1 MFRSQDPTNPTP
13 HPYQAHAY
21 RVPPQQPITPSEEVR
36 RLGSPTVEE
45 FSLAAIPRAPKLT
58 LDTAGEPLLAS
69 VRAFSKSWV
78 FRWLVNVREAL
89 NLYEEGHGSH
99 YQCCRFL
106 QSHVLDIFP
115 SYAMFRA
122 MHDCAAAVRASP
134 IYYDLDA
141 LSRVPE
147 KMRSPGGSGLF
158 MRMREKRDCCR
169 GLVVEL
175 ELARSALERELPGV
189 LEEHDFAEQPPTHFQ
204 AAGAVDPTAE
214 PSIPAGALQ
223 EELPGAL

>member
-1 MFRSQDPTNPTP
+1 MLRIQDLINPTP
-13 HPYQAHAY
+13 HSDQAHASHM
-21 RVPPQQPITPSEEVR
+21 PPPPPITPSEEVR

-45 FSLAAIPRAPKLT
+45 FSLAAIPRTPKLT

-69 VRAFSKSWV
+69 VREFSKSWV

-89 NLYEEGHGSH
+89 NLYVEGRATH
-99 YQCCRFL
+99 YQSYRFL

-115 SYAMFRA
+115 SYAEFRA
-122 MHDCAAAVRASP
+122 MDDCAAAVRASP
-134 IYYDLDA
+134 IYYDLET
-141 LSRVPE
+141 LSRLPE

-169 GLVVEL
+169 ELVVEL

-189 LEEHDFAEQPPTHFQ
+189 LEEHDFPEQPPAHFQ
-204 AAGAVDPTAE
+204 AAGAMDPTAE
-214 PSIPAGALQ
+214 PSLPAVV
-223 EELPGAL
+223 